1 MIHKNIKKFPV
12 ILSPANIAGHMVA
25 QQATR
30 RQGLGEGAQQLG
42 VIRSAGR
49 PGFMPLYRDMAAGRV
64 TPALFFGCNFSGAL
78 AMG

>member
-12 ILSPANIAGHMVA
+12 ILPPADIPGHVVA
-25 QQATR
+25 KQATR

-49 PGFMPLYRDMAAGRV
+49 PGFMPLDRDMAAGCI
-64 TPALFFGCNFSGAL
+64 TAALFFGGHLSGAL

>member
-1 MIHKNIKKFPV
+1 MT
-12 ILSPANIAGHMVA
+12 

-49 PGFMPLYRDMAAGRV
+49 PGFMPLNGDMAAGRV
-64 TPALFFGCNFSGAL
+64 AAAALFSCNFPGAL
-78 AMG
+78 AVS